1 SGMRLPASQE
11 DDSGSEKDTT
21 TPEKS

>member
-1 SGMRLPASQE
+1 GMRLPASQE

>member
-1 SGMRLPASQE
+1 PASQE

>member
-1 SGMRLPASQE
+1 MRLPASQE

>member
-1 SGMRLPASQE
+1 LPASQE

>member
-1 SGMRLPASQE
+1 RLPASQE